1 MQRFTDEQVERIL
14 DNEEA
19 MTLIAS
25 GVETPPEMRDI
36 LKRIENGELSSE
48 QAKEEVLAVTTKR
61 NLMKNG
67 LRNANTDE
75 QIERVLD
82 NEEAM
87 TFIASG
93 VRLSAEDREM
103 GRKILK
109 GEMSG
114 REAVEMIKASL
125 NKD

>member
-48 QAKEEVLAVTTKR
+48 QAKEEVLALIKR
-61 NLMKNG
+61 
-67 LRNANTDE
+67 RH
-75 QIERVLD
+75 
-82 NEEAM
+82 
-87 TFIASG
+87 
-93 VRLSAEDREM
+93 
-103 GRKILK
+103 
-109 GEMSG
+109 
-114 REAVEMIKASL
+114 
-125 NKD
+125 